1 MKNIYALLLFF
12 LISTY
17 SFCQTEIYSQDFE
30 ILNDGYT
37 ASATE
42 GSSDIDVFN
51 RVNPNLGGNSSY
63 IWAVEDTNAAPA
75 TITLDQID
83 VTGYSDFTFNIDMIA
98 HHFNDWDDDDTFSI
112 TYSLDGGSS
121 QNLLWVRNAGGTY
134 NEAASL
140 DTDFDGIGDCGT
152 GVLPA
157 LVTGTSGCTVTE
169 NTFATFSSAVITLNG
184 NSTLDIVLSFEGF
197 TSNDEGI
204 YLDNISVTAN
214 SSSCTASLTT
224 NTATCDAINIEVDTY
239 TATFDFLNGSETDAF
254 TVTASTGTASVSTI
268 SADGTI
274 TVTNINEGSDITL
287 TLTNENCT
295 LSQSF
300 TSPSCEPTQ
309 TTCFDLSNGTE
320 KFEIFTNTENTNG
333 DIWTLSGGTYNM
345 NGYCGGGCAEPVNS
359 WLLFG
364 PLDMSGVTDLTLKF
378 DAQENYGD
386 TPLAV
391 NYTAN
396 YSGCPDDTTWSLLQ
410 TITESD
416 EGLVEVDL
424 SSLSGTDVFI
434 SIQYLDDGA
443 DGYSDWNLS
452 NVELVTYSN
461 CPVLGTRPTSSCES
475 LSTANVTTNVFSVFP
490 NPTNTGFVNIT
501 SASNEKINVTVFD
514 MLGKQVLSN
523 TITNNTLNVST
534 LHAGIYI
541 VNINQN
547 GQTATKK
554 LVVK

>member
-1 MKNIYALLLFF
+1 MKNIYF
-12 LISTY
+12 LIFTLLTSIM
-17 SFCQTEIYSQDFE
+17 SFGQGLEDFTNSNATSNYGTNSFVGNNG
-30 ILNDGYT
+30 ITWSYV
-37 ASATE
+37 ASR
-42 GSSDIDVFN
+42 D
-51 RVNPNLGGNSSY
+51 GNSDDNGSGITLPALMLRRSSNNSKITSSSITGGIGNFSVKLYKGFTGGGSRQVELFINGTSY
-63 IWAVEDTNAAPA
+63 GTSEAFDDYDEHVFTVLNINEPINSVIEIVNVTSKQVIIDDISWTGFSTSCGITLGTATYTCATSTIGDNNDNVTVNIPYTGVDA
-75 TITLDQID
+75 TITNVL
-83 VTGYSDFTFNIDMIA
+83 TTFG
-98 HHFNDWDDDDTFSI
+98 TV
-112 TYSLDGGSS
+112 GG
-121 QNLLWVRNAGGTY
+121 NN
-134 NEAASL
+134 
-140 DTDFDGIGDCGT
+140 
-152 GVLPA
+152 PA
-157 LVTGTSGCTVTE
+157 VTE
-169 NTFATFSSAVITLNG
+169 N
-184 NSTLDIVLSFEGF
+184 
-197 TSNDEGI
+197 
-204 YLDNISVTAN
+204 
-214 SSSCTASLTT
+214 
-224 NTATCDAINIEVDTY
+224 
-239 TATFDFLNGSETDAF
+239 
-254 TVTASTGTASVSTI
+254 
-268 SADGTI
+268 GTI
-274 TVTNINEGSDITL
+274 TITGLSEGD
-287 TLTNENCT
+287 NWDV
-295 LSQSF
+295 SF
-300 TSPSCEPTQ
+300 QGGDCSVISSSGTVPADHCEPTQ

-333 DIWTLSGGTYNM
+333 DIWTLSSGTYNM

-475 LSTANVTTNVFSVFP
+475 LSTVNVTTNVFSVFP

-501 SASNEKINVTVFD
+501 SASNEKINVIVFD

-523 TITNNTLNVST
+523 TISNNTLNVST